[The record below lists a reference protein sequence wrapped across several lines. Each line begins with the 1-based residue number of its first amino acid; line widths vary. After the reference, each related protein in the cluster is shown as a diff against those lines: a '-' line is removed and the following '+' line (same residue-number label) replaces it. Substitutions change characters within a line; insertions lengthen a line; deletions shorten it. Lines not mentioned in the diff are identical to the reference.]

1 MKLNKIISS
10 VESLFIL
17 SIQTIFSFLKLRGI
31 VMYFDASLY
40 YRFSQFF
47 LSSLNQKKKKKIL
60 DESFRLDEIIV
71 IVIAIKFQFSAQP
84 TRTIHA

>member
-10 VESLFIL
+10 IESLFIL
-17 SIQTIFSFLKLRGI
+17 CIQTIFSFLKLRDI
-31 VMYFDASLY
+31 VIYFDP
-40 YRFSQFF
+40 F
-47 LSSLNQKKKKKIL
+47 LSLTTRFFLNQKKKKKKLIL
-60 DESFRLDEIIV
+60 DESFRLDRITV